1 MKRKGKKIALIT
13 LASFLAV
20 LIIAVGLFFGIASC
34 TGRSSYIDPPAKGS
48 TTVRKPLPADGSLP
62 VQHSPIENIGYM
74 ATVLDS
80 QPFYHVYAHNSTR
93 STGYEQV
100 TRSWKDYKS
109 AELSG
114 IGQSVMVC
122 SDLSHSA
129 LVQSSSQSCFVGSNA
144 AYVRSGK
151 KPSKNSMPED
161 IQWNTSTPTF
171 YDKESYLT
179 AYGEFSTE
187 LSVYVINEDTLES
200 AEDVID
206 NGDGT
211 YSQKYILKP
220 EAAGWYQYG
229 MKTRGGLKSLP
240 DFKSIEITFTFDAG
254 WQVLSSYC
262 EEKAEIAPSALG
274 GFPLGSNSKTTT
286 TFSYGESEF
295 GNSNYE
301 YFATYFEQYLG
312 TVITPEPPAEQKP
325 ELLDVLGG
333 GFAKVVNGVGQQ
345 FGLSLTLGQTKYD
358 GKLYLSLGDLGD
370 VINSLNVRLALEKSG
385 SGKQDLFIEF
395 ADGKIKVYFSDGFAM
410 SASIDG
416 IFSSVNKITDFIN
429 GFNGKVEAQDIAYAL
444 IGSED
449 SSFDLSQL
457 LNVLDFTYDDTS
469 ATISLK
475 SDDLLNL
482 GIGVDARL
490 DFDRTV
496 SEDGDVYAI
505 KNIVLNSLSYGGEG
519 VDLSAEIK
527 PDDGSEIISRNP
539 SESYAELEEYIDSV
553 LALLNS
559 NSYKLGLKLDDT
571 LVEGLNLDADVSVSL
586 KGGVS
591 AFAGVQAEYKGLT
604 VALDVYYV
612 YDKDYG
618 KAYINL
624 TEFNGTAYNAKVYCD
639 IKELADTIGKL
650 IGSVNSVSEEPANER
665 TESLLVSVINK
676 LLALDFGKIITDIKG
691 DGNSVGVSVNVDEI
705 LKAFEID
712 LGIEIGEINLAY
724 IKDSS
729 ELVGSAPSLGLDLA
743 LTGSDEEVTAPAD
756 KENYVDIVGY
766 IESVYALLNS
776 QTLKLEI
783 GLDGT
788 LIEGLR
794 IDATAYVKYGDETAT
809 KVAVE
814 AEYNGIT
821 VALDAY
827 YVYDGGYGKVYLNL
841 TEFNGKVYDA
851 KVYCEIK
858 ETVEAVQ
865 KLIALFGKESGI
877 ATAEEES
884 TTLAKALEVLLA
896 LDYNQILKVNNEKL
910 EVTVNADEILKAFEI
925 DLGIE
930 IGEVNL
936 TYIKNS
942 SELVGSAPSLG
953 LDLSLTGS
961 DEEVTAP
968 ADKENY
974 VDIVGYIESVYA
986 LLNSQTLKL
995 EMGLDGTLI
1004 EGLRIDAT
1012 AYVKYGDE
1020 TATKVMVEAE
1030 YNGITVALDAYY
1042 VYDGGYGKVYL
1053 NLTEFNGKAYDAKV
1067 YCDIKETVEA
1077 VQKLIALFGKESG
1090 MATSEEESATL
1101 AKALEVLLAL
1111 DYNQILKV
1119 NNEKL
1124 EVTVNADE
1132 ILKAFEIDLG
1142 IEIGEVKLAYI
1153 NGSSELVGS
1162 APSLGLDLALTGS
1175 GEEVTAP
1182 ADKENYV
1189 DINRYLDEVTQ
1200 LIAGRKYAVTLNID
1214 GTKENDEKII
1224 SYLKGV
1230 KAEINANVQLSED
1243 FKTVSVNLS
1252 IAASYKD
1259 YSVKLNAYYCV
1270 AVDGGNYGKI
1280 YLNLT
1285 EINGRVYDAK
1295 AYCEIKETVEAVQ
1308 KLIAMFGADGG
1319 VATASDDGIK
1329 LAEAVSLLLSL
1340 DYNKIVTVTDSSL
1353 NATLD
1358 VDGILAELGVNI
1370 GINIGEVKFELTLS
1384 DGENPAKLT
1393 GEVPALGLIIA
1404 LEGSEEEVT
1413 APADKENYID
1423 VASVIALVEK
1433 TVTEVKEIIAAED
1446 IAFTVN
1452 GNAVID
1458 GTAVAVSGEG
1468 EVIWTEGKVQVAV
1481 ALEITVDGQ
1490 KIALNFVYDMT
1501 AVENDDV
1508 RQPLVTL
1515 TLGEVGLKLYNSEI
1529 DNLAQSFEKILGAF
1543 TKGNSEKI
1551 ENPAAVHSLDGQTV
1565 DGILENA
1572 NVKKAIGAV
1581 LDILCKLTVALESD
1595 NLNAERLVIGF
1606 AKDGKLTLSSDGCI
1620 ALSLTKDGKYDIGAS
1635 VEAGAGHTVQAVSEK
1650 FKQEGYVFYD
1660 IEGFARWLYG
1670 KVFDVIDGLTL
1681 TEVLGTDAYEVKIGF
1696 NGANSG
1702 IEAIENVNIQL
1713 NGYYAEGL
1721 TGGKIGNK
1729 LIKTNLK
1736 LDIGGTLAEAT
1747 LAYSG
1752 RVIYA
1757 ELLRVGATTFGD
1769 LRFKAQAEDLFDIV
1783 NLLVRLVVDTNILS
1797 VITNGAVAV
1806 DADNIAPLAEG
1817 ENGSRLTAVLY
1828 SLLNLD
1834 PEKSF
1839 VFDKNNGTAQI
1850 NIDPVLQSAF
1860 GITIG
1865 TVYAEYDGI
1874 KKTVSA
1880 SVKNDAEAPWL
1891 TLNANPASESV
1902 KNENNSLD
1910 PDRYMDIKFLSTLI
1924 NDLTNTAFDES
1935 KQMYTLY
1942 TFTGNINV
1950 NIIKLSDIN
1959 FENARLTAGLGADGN
1974 FYLSLKAHVG
1984 SGLAVGEACDI
1995 SITYSNGYITL
2006 GRKVDTAEEEFKVM
2020 TLEYMLDHLL
2030 TSDSVLKWLLKTSDF
2045 TWSLASLAF
2054 GSINLNSGLTKP
2066 GEYALYEMQQLQ
2078 TEGRF
2083 NLSNY
2088 INGFSAYADGENTT
2102 SFGNGAAGAI
2112 SRFNLTDNYYAVDID
2127 ARAVTGNIL
2136 TSLQAAI
2143 LRDGSGISGIKAYGA
2158 IDSYVTFNLTFDN
2171 YLKGEKQDV
2180 TPDYFERVRDN
2191 YGFDANHVFTPEE
2204 GSNVTPIFGCYSTN
2218 GNSYASSDVLE
2229 EIYIDVYDGESLEKT
2244 VGVRYGSKVHLTG
2257 DFPEFAS
2264 DGRKLIYLNANGEK
2278 LPSAVTVAD
2287 GEAGLMLER
2296 VDGVRRIRLFKSSES
2311 AVAVRFRMGGLIND
2325 VTAAFGEDGSLPAY
2339 NLNNYTLLG
2348 WYNDPEF
2355 TVKAE
2360 NVAEITNFEDGVR
2373 TVYGWFVQSEY
2384 VINGVI
2390 YTFSADNG
2398 GSYTVTGYDS
2408 ALIEKFTSADA
2419 TLVLEN
2425 VIMSGGN
2432 AYPVTAI
2439 GAKAFE
2445 KANLK
2450 NVVVPEN
2457 IVAVND
2463 QAFLD
2468 NYGILTVVFLAD
2480 NVTLKGG
2487 SDKEGVFYGCSA
2499 SDGGTSTNL
2508 NVYYNNI
2515 TCNEGADAWRHF
2527 RTSGVIKKKY
2537 YIGDNGGSYNNGGWA
2552 YVNYTVEA
2560 EGGFN
2565 AENLSLASGLITSSA
2580 ICDNDALIAHLRN
2593 TVDFASERTY
2603 GAINVYSVDTEGVLA
2618 LDGKLHDVKVTVGLN
2633 PENEWLYGLTVSVDG
2648 DGVDVVTRLDGH
2660 SAVFNGKTYVNK
2672 DAKIVLSP
2680 SATSH
2685 VFDKITVNG
2694 KEITFAEEVS
2704 EYVINGVN
2712 SETVVSVT
2720 FKAAV
2725 IDEITLISQVEAAG
2739 YEYADGLYTS
2749 CVNADE
2755 FTVDLT
2761 PTADG
2766 YTFAGWAYT
2775 DNGKL
2780 AVIDESSVS
2789 HTQYYALWAE
2799 NRDGVTLGGRLKA
2812 GTDFYSAD
2820 NGLTAEASE
2829 GALYGWYT
2837 DGDFTSQSVSG
2848 TSTVLYP
2855 RFSYTAY
2862 VTLEGANTDFYYT
2875 CNAAGGYTDMTI
2887 SWGSVKGHDG
2897 TVKSGGTF
2905 EISSVPEGYG
2915 LQVYR
2920 YWTNA
2925 LAVRVYDGENLIK
2938 TYLFKALKTNGASRS
2953 WRDMCNDADHYI
2965 QFNSGNWTVPDNVI
2979 SGANGYY
2986 LSGGEQLF
2994 GTCRV
2999 TGNSAM
3005 TLKV

>member
-416 IFSSVNKITDFIN
+416 ISSSVNKITDFIN

-809 KVAVE
+809 KV
-814 AEYNGIT
+814 
-821 VALDAY
+821 
-827 YVYDGGYGKVYLNL
+827 
-841 TEFNGKVYDA
+841 
-851 KVYCEIK
+851 
-858 ETVEAVQ
+858 
-865 KLIALFGKESGI
+865 
-877 ATAEEES
+877 
-884 TTLAKALEVLLA
+884 
-896 LDYNQILKVNNEKL
+896 
-910 EVTVNADEILKAFEI
+910 
-925 DLGIE
+925 
-930 IGEVNL
+930 
-936 TYIKNS
+936 
-942 SELVGSAPSLG
+942 
-953 LDLSLTGS
+953 
-961 DEEVTAP
+961 
-968 ADKENY
+968 
-974 VDIVGYIESVYA
+974 
-986 LLNSQTLKL
+986 
-995 EMGLDGTLI
+995 
-1004 EGLRIDAT
+1004 
-1012 AYVKYGDE
+1012 
-1020 TATKVMVEAE
+1020 MVEAE

-1370 GINIGEVKFELTLS
+1370 GINIGEVNFELTLS

>member
-1 MKRKGKKIALIT
+1 M
-13 LASFLAV
+13 
-20 LIIAVGLFFGIASC
+20 
-34 TGRSSYIDPPAKGS
+34 
-48 TTVRKPLPADGSLP
+48 
-62 VQHSPIENIGYM
+62 
-74 ATVLDS
+74 
-80 QPFYHVYAHNSTR
+80 
-93 STGYEQV
+93 
-100 TRSWKDYKS
+100 
-109 AELSG
+109 
-114 IGQSVMVC
+114 
-122 SDLSHSA
+122 
-129 LVQSSSQSCFVGSNA
+129 
-144 AYVRSGK
+144 
-151 KPSKNSMPED
+151 
-161 IQWNTSTPTF
+161 
-171 YDKESYLT
+171 
-179 AYGEFSTE
+179 
-187 LSVYVINEDTLES
+187 
-200 AEDVID
+200 
-206 NGDGT
+206 
-211 YSQKYILKP
+211 
-220 EAAGWYQYG
+220 
-229 MKTRGGLKSLP
+229 
-240 DFKSIEITFTFDAG
+240 
-254 WQVLSSYC
+254 
-262 EEKAEIAPSALG
+262 
-274 GFPLGSNSKTTT
+274 
-286 TFSYGESEF
+286 
-295 GNSNYE
+295 
-301 YFATYFEQYLG
+301 
-312 TVITPEPPAEQKP
+312 
-325 ELLDVLGG
+325 
-333 GFAKVVNGVGQQ
+333 
-345 FGLSLTLGQTKYD
+345 
-358 GKLYLSLGDLGD
+358 
-370 VINSLNVRLALEKSG
+370 
-385 SGKQDLFIEF
+385 
-395 ADGKIKVYFSDGFAM
+395 
-410 SASIDG
+410 
-416 IFSSVNKITDFIN
+416 
-429 GFNGKVEAQDIAYAL
+429 
-444 IGSED
+444 
-449 SSFDLSQL
+449 
-457 LNVLDFTYDDTS
+457 
-469 ATISLK
+469 
-475 SDDLLNL
+475 
-482 GIGVDARL
+482 
-490 DFDRTV
+490 
-496 SEDGDVYAI
+496 
-505 KNIVLNSLSYGGEG
+505 
-519 VDLSAEIK
+519 
-527 PDDGSEIISRNP
+527 
-539 SESYAELEEYIDSV
+539 
-553 LALLNS
+553 
-559 NSYKLGLKLDDT
+559 
-571 LVEGLNLDADVSVSL
+571 
-586 KGGVS
+586 
-591 AFAGVQAEYKGLT
+591 
-604 VALDVYYV
+604 
-612 YDKDYG
+612 
-618 KAYINL
+618 
-624 TEFNGTAYNAKVYCD
+624 
-639 IKELADTIGKL
+639 
-650 IGSVNSVSEEPANER
+650 
-665 TESLLVSVINK
+665 
-676 LLALDFGKIITDIKG
+676 
-691 DGNSVGVSVNVDEI
+691 
-705 LKAFEID
+705 
-712 LGIEIGEINLAY
+712 
-724 IKDSS
+724 
-729 ELVGSAPSLGLDLA
+729 
-743 LTGSDEEVTAPAD
+743 
-756 KENYVDIVGY
+756 
-766 IESVYALLNS
+766 
-776 QTLKLEI
+776 
-783 GLDGT
+783 
-788 LIEGLR
+788 
-794 IDATAYVKYGDETAT
+794 
-809 KVAVE
+809 
-814 AEYNGIT
+814 
-821 VALDAY
+821 
-827 YVYDGGYGKVYLNL
+827 
-841 TEFNGKVYDA
+841 
-851 KVYCEIK
+851 
-858 ETVEAVQ
+858 
-865 KLIALFGKESGI
+865 
-877 ATAEEES
+877 
-884 TTLAKALEVLLA
+884 
-896 LDYNQILKVNNEKL
+896 
-910 EVTVNADEILKAFEI
+910 
-925 DLGIE
+925 
-930 IGEVNL
+930 
-936 TYIKNS
+936 
-942 SELVGSAPSLG
+942 
-953 LDLSLTGS
+953 
-961 DEEVTAP
+961 
-968 ADKENY
+968 
-974 VDIVGYIESVYA
+974 
-986 LLNSQTLKL
+986 
-995 EMGLDGTLI
+995 
-1004 EGLRIDAT
+1004 
-1012 AYVKYGDE
+1012 
-1020 TATKVMVEAE
+1020 
-1030 YNGITVALDAYY
+1030 
-1042 VYDGGYGKVYL
+1042 
-1053 NLTEFNGKAYDAKV
+1053 
-1067 YCDIKETVEA
+1067 
-1077 VQKLIALFGKESG
+1077 
-1090 MATSEEESATL
+1090 
-1101 AKALEVLLAL
+1101 
-1111 DYNQILKV
+1111 
-1119 NNEKL
+1119 
-1124 EVTVNADE
+1124 
-1132 ILKAFEIDLG
+1132 
-1142 IEIGEVKLAYI
+1142 
-1153 NGSSELVGS
+1153 
-1162 APSLGLDLALTGS
+1162 
-1175 GEEVTAP
+1175 
-1182 ADKENYV
+1182 
-1189 DINRYLDEVTQ
+1189 
-1200 LIAGRKYAVTLNID
+1200 
-1214 GTKENDEKII
+1214 
-1224 SYLKGV
+1224 
-1230 KAEINANVQLSED
+1230 
-1243 FKTVSVNLS
+1243 
-1252 IAASYKD
+1252 
-1259 YSVKLNAYYCV
+1259 
-1270 AVDGGNYGKI
+1270 
-1280 YLNLT
+1280 
-1285 EINGRVYDAK
+1285 
-1295 AYCEIKETVEAVQ
+1295 
-1308 KLIAMFGADGG
+1308 
-1319 VATASDDGIK
+1319 
-1329 LAEAVSLLLSL
+1329 
-1340 DYNKIVTVTDSSL
+1340 TDSSL

-1358 VDGILAELGVNI
+1358 VDGILADLGVNI

-1404 LEGSEEEVT
+1404 LAGSEEEVT

-1433 TVTEVKEIIAAED
+1433 AVTEVKEIIAAED

-1458 GTAVAVSGEG
+1458 GTAVAVNGEG
-1468 EVIWTEGKVQVAV
+1468 EVIWTKGKVQVAV

-1551 ENPAAVHSLDGQTV
+1551 ENPAAVYSLDGQTV

-1606 AKDGKLTLSSDGCI
+1606 AKDGNITLSSDGCI

-1806 DADNIAPLAEG
+1806 DTDNIAPLAEG

-1880 SVKNDAEAPWL
+1880 SVKNDAEDPWL

-1910 PDRYMDIKFLSTLI
+1910 SDRYMDIKFLSTLI

-2088 INGFSAYADGENTT
+2088 INGFSAYADGEITT

-2191 YGFDANHVFTPEE
+2191 YGFDANHVFTPSE

-2287 GEAGLMLER
+2287 GEAGLMFER

-2355 TVKAE
+2355 TLKAE

-2457 IVAVND
+2457 IVAAYD

-2660 SAVFNGKTYVNK
+2660 TAVFNGKTYVNK
-2672 DAKIVLSP
+2672 DAKIVLVP

-2780 AVIDESSVS
+2780 SVIDDSSVS

-2875 CNAAGGYTDMTI
+2875 CNTAGGYTDMTI
-2887 SWGSVKGHDG
+2887 SWGSVRGHDG

>member
-109 AELSG
+109 AEQSG

-345 FGLSLTLGQTKYD
+345 FGLSLTLGQTRYD

-395 ADGKIKVYFSDGFAM
+395 SDGKIKVYFSDGFAM

-416 IFSSVNKITDFIN
+416 ISSSVNKITDFIN

-519 VDLSAEIK
+519 IDLSAEIK

-539 SESYAELEEYIDSV
+539 SESYAELEEYIASV

-591 AFAGVQAEYKGLT
+591 AFAGVRAEYKGLT

-650 IGSVNSVSEEPANER
+650 IGSVNSVAEEPANER

-676 LLALDFGKIITDIKG
+676 VLALDFGKIITDIKG

-729 ELVGSAPSLGLDLA
+729 ELVGSAPSLGLDLT

-794 IDATAYVKYGDETAT
+794 IDATAYVKYGDEIAT
-809 KVAVE
+809 KVV
-814 AEYNGIT
+814 
-821 VALDAY
+821 
-827 YVYDGGYGKVYLNL
+827 
-841 TEFNGKVYDA
+841 
-851 KVYCEIK
+851 
-858 ETVEAVQ
+858 
-865 KLIALFGKESGI
+865 
-877 ATAEEES
+877 
-884 TTLAKALEVLLA
+884 
-896 LDYNQILKVNNEKL
+896 
-910 EVTVNADEILKAFEI
+910 
-925 DLGIE
+925 
-930 IGEVNL
+930 
-936 TYIKNS
+936 
-942 SELVGSAPSLG
+942 
-953 LDLSLTGS
+953 
-961 DEEVTAP
+961 
-968 ADKENY
+968 
-974 VDIVGYIESVYA
+974 
-986 LLNSQTLKL
+986 
-995 EMGLDGTLI
+995 
-1004 EGLRIDAT
+1004 
-1012 AYVKYGDE
+1012 
-1020 TATKVMVEAE
+1020 VEAE

-1067 YCDIKETVEA
+1067 YCEIKETIEA

-1090 MATSEEESATL
+1090 IATAEEESTTL
-1101 AKALEVLLAL
+1101 AKALEVLLGL

-1142 IEIGEVKLAYI
+1142 IEIGEVKLEYI
-1153 NGSSELVGS
+1153 KDSSELVGC

-1175 GEEVTAP
+1175 DEEVTAP

-1295 AYCEIKETVEAVQ
+1295 AYCEIKETVEAVR
-1308 KLIAMFGADGG
+1308 KLIALFDADGG
-1319 VATASDDGIK
+1319 VETASDDGIK

-1358 VDGILAELGVNI
+1358 VDGILADLGVNI

-1404 LEGSEEEVT
+1404 LAGSEEEVT

-1433 TVTEVKEIIAAED
+1433 AVAEVKEIIAAED

-1468 EVIWTEGKVQVAV
+1468 EVIWTKGKVQVAV

-1551 ENPAAVHSLDGQTV
+1551 ENPAAVYSLDGQTV

-1606 AKDGKLTLSSDGCI
+1606 AKDGNLTLSSDGCI

-1806 DADNIAPLAEG
+1806 DADNIAPLADG

-1834 PEKSF
+1834 LEKSF

-1880 SVKNDAEAPWL
+1880 SVKNDAEDPWL

-1924 NDLTNTAFDES
+1924 NDLTNTAFDEN

-2066 GEYALYEMQQLQ
+2066 GEYALYEMEQLQ

-2287 GEAGLMLER
+2287 GEAGLMFER

-2325 VTAAFGEDGSLPAY
+2325 VTAAFGEDSSLPAY

-2457 IVAVND
+2457 IVAAYD

-2499 SDGGTSTNL
+2499 TDGGTSTNL

-2672 DAKIVLSP
+2672 DAKIILSP

-2780 AVIDESSVS
+2780 SVIDDSSVS

-2875 CNAAGGYTDMTI
+2875 CNTAGGYTDMTI
-2887 SWGSVKGHDG
+2887 SWGSVRGHDG

>member
-109 AELSG
+109 AEQSG

-301 YFATYFEQYLG
+301 YFTTYFEQYLG

-416 IFSSVNKITDFIN
+416 ISSSVNKITDFIN

-519 VDLSAEIK
+519 IDLSAEIK

-624 TEFNGTAYNAKVYCD
+624 TEFNGTTYNAKVYCD

-650 IGSVNSVSEEPANER
+650 IGSVNSVAEEPANEQ

-676 LLALDFGKIITDIKG
+676 VLALDFGKIITDIKG

-712 LGIEIGEINLAY
+712 LGIEIGEVNLTY
-724 IKDSS
+724 IKGSS

-794 IDATAYVKYGDETAT
+794 IDATAYVKYGDEIAT
-809 KVAVE
+809 KVMVE
-814 AEYNGIT
+814 AEYKGIT

-841 TEFNGKVYDA
+841 TEFNGKAYDA

-865 KLIALFGKESGI
+865 KLIALFGKESGM
-877 ATAEEES
+877 ATSEEES
-884 TTLAKALEVLLA
+884 ATLAKALEVLLG

-936 TYIKNS
+936 TYIKGS

-961 DEEVTAP
+961 D
-968 ADKENY
+968 
-974 VDIVGYIESVYA
+974 G
-986 LLNSQTLKL
+986 
-995 EMGLDGTLI
+995 
-1004 EGLRIDAT
+1004 
-1012 AYVKYGDE
+1012 
-1020 TATKVMVEAE
+1020 
-1030 YNGITVALDAYY
+1030 
-1042 VYDGGYGKVYL
+1042 
-1053 NLTEFNGKAYDAKV
+1053 
-1067 YCDIKETVEA
+1067 
-1077 VQKLIALFGKESG
+1077 
-1090 MATSEEESATL
+1090 
-1101 AKALEVLLAL
+1101 
-1111 DYNQILKV
+1111 
-1119 NNEKL
+1119 
-1124 EVTVNADE
+1124 
-1132 ILKAFEIDLG
+1132 
-1142 IEIGEVKLAYI
+1142 
-1153 NGSSELVGS
+1153 
-1162 APSLGLDLALTGS
+1162 
-1175 GEEVTAP
+1175 EVTAP

-1270 AVDGGNYGKI
+1270 AVDGGNYGKL

-1295 AYCEIKETVEAVQ
+1295 AYCEIKETVEAVR

-1319 VATASDDGIK
+1319 VETASDDGIK

-1358 VDGILAELGVNI
+1358 VDSILADLGVNI

-1404 LEGSEEEVT
+1404 LAGSEEEVT

-1433 TVTEVKEIIAAED
+1433 AVTEVKEIIAAED

-1468 EVIWTEGKVQVAV
+1468 EVIWTKGKVQVAV

-1551 ENPAAVHSLDGQTV
+1551 ENPAAVYSLDGQTV

-1606 AKDGKLTLSSDGCI
+1606 AKDGNLTLSSDGCI

-1806 DADNIAPLAEG
+1806 DADNIAPLADG

-1880 SVKNDAEAPWL
+1880 SVKNDAEDPWL

-1924 NDLTNTAFDES
+1924 NDLTNTAFDEN

-2066 GEYALYEMQQLQ
+2066 GEYALYEMEQLQ

-2287 GEAGLMLER
+2287 GEAGLMFER

-2355 TVKAE
+2355 TLKAE

-2457 IVAVND
+2457 IVAAYD

-2499 SDGGTSTNL
+2499 TDGGTSTNL

-2780 AVIDESSVS
+2780 SVIDDSSVS

-2812 GTDFYSAD
+2812 GTDLYSAD

-2875 CNAAGGYTDMTI
+2875 CNTAGGYTDMTI
-2887 SWGSVKGHDG
+2887 SWGSVRGHDG

>member
-884 TTLAKALEVLLA
+884 T
-896 LDYNQILKVNNEKL
+896 
-910 EVTVNADEILKAFEI
+910 
-925 DLGIE
+925 
-930 IGEVNL
+930 
-936 TYIKNS
+936 
-942 SELVGSAPSLG
+942 
-953 LDLSLTGS
+953 
-961 DEEVTAP
+961 
-968 ADKENY
+968 
-974 VDIVGYIESVYA
+974 
-986 LLNSQTLKL
+986 
-995 EMGLDGTLI
+995 
-1004 EGLRIDAT
+1004 
-1012 AYVKYGDE
+1012 
-1020 TATKVMVEAE
+1020 
-1030 YNGITVALDAYY
+1030 
-1042 VYDGGYGKVYL
+1042 
-1053 NLTEFNGKAYDAKV
+1053 
-1067 YCDIKETVEA
+1067 
-1077 VQKLIALFGKESG
+1077 
-1090 MATSEEESATL
+1090 TL

>member
-416 IFSSVNKITDFIN
+416 ISSSVNKITDFIN

-691 DGNSVGVSVNVDEI
+691 DGNSVGVSVNV
-705 LKAFEID
+705 
-712 LGIEIGEINLAY
+712 
-724 IKDSS
+724 
-729 ELVGSAPSLGLDLA
+729 
-743 LTGSDEEVTAPAD
+743 
-756 KENYVDIVGY
+756 
-766 IESVYALLNS
+766 
-776 QTLKLEI
+776 
-783 GLDGT
+783 
-788 LIEGLR
+788 
-794 IDATAYVKYGDETAT
+794 
-809 KVAVE
+809 
-814 AEYNGIT
+814 
-821 VALDAY
+821 
-827 YVYDGGYGKVYLNL
+827 
-841 TEFNGKVYDA
+841 
-851 KVYCEIK
+851 
-858 ETVEAVQ
+858 
-865 KLIALFGKESGI
+865 
-877 ATAEEES
+877 
-884 TTLAKALEVLLA
+884 
-896 LDYNQILKVNNEKL
+896 
-910 EVTVNADEILKAFEI
+910 DEILKAFEI

-1370 GINIGEVKFELTLS
+1370 GINIGEVNFELTLS

>member
-20 LIIAVGLFFGIASC
+20 LIIVVGLFFGIASC

-62 VQHSPIENIGYM
+62 IQHSPIENIGYM

-416 IFSSVNKITDFIN
+416 ISSSVNKITDFIN

-650 IGSVNSVSEEPANER
+650 IGSVNSVAEEPANEQ

-676 LLALDFGKIITDIKG
+676 VLALDFGKIITDIKG
-691 DGNSVGVSVNVDEI
+691 DGNSVGVSVNADEI

-712 LGIEIGEINLAY
+712 LGIEIGEINL
-724 IKDSS
+724 
-729 ELVGSAPSLGLDLA
+729 
-743 LTGSDEEVTAPAD
+743 
-756 KENYVDIVGY
+756 
-766 IESVYALLNS
+766 
-776 QTLKLEI
+776 
-783 GLDGT
+783 
-788 LIEGLR
+788 
-794 IDATAYVKYGDETAT
+794 
-809 KVAVE
+809 
-814 AEYNGIT
+814 
-821 VALDAY
+821 
-827 YVYDGGYGKVYLNL
+827 
-841 TEFNGKVYDA
+841 
-851 KVYCEIK
+851 
-858 ETVEAVQ
+858 
-865 KLIALFGKESGI
+865 
-877 ATAEEES
+877 
-884 TTLAKALEVLLA
+884 
-896 LDYNQILKVNNEKL
+896 
-910 EVTVNADEILKAFEI
+910 
-925 DLGIE
+925 
-930 IGEVNL
+930 
-936 TYIKNS
+936 TYIKGS

-1004 EGLRIDAT
+1004 EELRIDAT

-1020 TATKVMVEAE
+1020 IATKVAVEAE
-1030 YNGITVALDAYY
+1030 YKGITVALDAYY

-1067 YCDIKETVEA
+1067 YCEIKETVEA
-1077 VQKLIALFGKESG
+1077 VQKLIALFDKESG
-1090 MATSEEESATL
+1090 MATSEEESTTL

-1142 IEIGEVKLAYI
+1142 IEIGEIKLAYI
-1153 NGSSELVGS
+1153 KNSSELVGS
-1162 APSLGLDLALTGS
+1162 APSLGLDLTLTGS
-1175 GEEVTAP
+1175 EEKVTAP

-1259 YSVKLNAYYCV
+1259 YSVKLNAYYCI
-1270 AVDGGNYGKI
+1270 AVDGGNYGKL

-1295 AYCEIKETVEAVQ
+1295 AYCEIKETVEAVR
-1308 KLIAMFGADGG
+1308 KLIALFDADGG
-1319 VATASDDGIK
+1319 VETASDDGIK

-1358 VDGILAELGVNI
+1358 VDGILADLGVNI

-1404 LEGSEEEVT
+1404 LAGSEEEVT

-1433 TVTEVKEIIAAED
+1433 AVTEVKEIIAAED

-1458 GTAVAVSGEG
+1458 GTAVAVNGEG
-1468 EVIWTEGKVQVAV
+1468 EVIWTKGKVQVAV

-1551 ENPAAVHSLDGQTV
+1551 ENPAAVYSLDGQTV

-1606 AKDGKLTLSSDGCI
+1606 AKDGNITLSSDGCI

-1806 DADNIAPLAEG
+1806 DTDNIAPLAEG

-1880 SVKNDAEAPWL
+1880 SVKNDAEDPWL

-1910 PDRYMDIKFLSTLI
+1910 SDRYMDIKFLSTLI

-2088 INGFSAYADGENTT
+2088 INGFSAYADGEITT

-2191 YGFDANHVFTPEE
+2191 YGFDANHVFTPSE

-2287 GEAGLMLER
+2287 GEAGLMFER

-2355 TVKAE
+2355 TLKAE

-2457 IVAVND
+2457 IVAAYD

-2660 SAVFNGKTYVNK
+2660 TAVFNGKTYVNK
-2672 DAKIVLSP
+2672 DAKIVLVP

-2780 AVIDESSVS
+2780 SVIDDSSVS

-2875 CNAAGGYTDMTI
+2875 CNTAGGYTDMTI
-2887 SWGSVKGHDG
+2887 SWGSVRGHDG

>member
-416 IFSSVNKITDFIN
+416 ISSSVNKITDFIN

-743 LTGSDEEVTAPAD
+743 LTGS
-756 KENYVDIVGY
+756 
-766 IESVYALLNS
+766 
-776 QTLKLEI
+776 
-783 GLDGT
+783 
-788 LIEGLR
+788 
-794 IDATAYVKYGDETAT
+794 
-809 KVAVE
+809 
-814 AEYNGIT
+814 
-821 VALDAY
+821 
-827 YVYDGGYGKVYLNL
+827 
-841 TEFNGKVYDA
+841 
-851 KVYCEIK
+851 
-858 ETVEAVQ
+858 
-865 KLIALFGKESGI
+865 
-877 ATAEEES
+877 
-884 TTLAKALEVLLA
+884 
-896 LDYNQILKVNNEKL
+896 
-910 EVTVNADEILKAFEI
+910 
-925 DLGIE
+925 
-930 IGEVNL
+930 
-936 TYIKNS
+936 
-942 SELVGSAPSLG
+942 
-953 LDLSLTGS
+953 
-961 DEEVTAP
+961 
-968 ADKENY
+968 
-974 VDIVGYIESVYA
+974 
-986 LLNSQTLKL
+986 
-995 EMGLDGTLI
+995 
-1004 EGLRIDAT
+1004 
-1012 AYVKYGDE
+1012 
-1020 TATKVMVEAE
+1020 
-1030 YNGITVALDAYY
+1030 
-1042 VYDGGYGKVYL
+1042 
-1053 NLTEFNGKAYDAKV
+1053 
-1067 YCDIKETVEA
+1067 
-1077 VQKLIALFGKESG
+1077 
-1090 MATSEEESATL
+1090 
-1101 AKALEVLLAL
+1101 
-1111 DYNQILKV
+1111 
-1119 NNEKL
+1119 
-1124 EVTVNADE
+1124 
-1132 ILKAFEIDLG
+1132 
-1142 IEIGEVKLAYI
+1142 
-1153 NGSSELVGS
+1153 
-1162 APSLGLDLALTGS
+1162 

-1370 GINIGEVKFELTLS
+1370 GINIGEVNFELTLS

>member
-416 IFSSVNKITDFIN
+416 ISSSVNKITDFIN

-776 QTLKLEI
+776 QTLKLEM

-851 KVYCEIK
+851 KVYCE
-858 ETVEAVQ
+858 
-865 KLIALFGKESGI
+865 
-877 ATAEEES
+877 
-884 TTLAKALEVLLA
+884 
-896 LDYNQILKVNNEKL
+896 
-910 EVTVNADEILKAFEI
+910 
-925 DLGIE
+925 
-930 IGEVNL
+930 
-936 TYIKNS
+936 
-942 SELVGSAPSLG
+942 
-953 LDLSLTGS
+953 
-961 DEEVTAP
+961 
-968 ADKENY
+968 
-974 VDIVGYIESVYA
+974 
-986 LLNSQTLKL
+986 
-995 EMGLDGTLI
+995 
-1004 EGLRIDAT
+1004 
-1012 AYVKYGDE
+1012 
-1020 TATKVMVEAE
+1020 
-1030 YNGITVALDAYY
+1030 
-1042 VYDGGYGKVYL
+1042 
-1053 NLTEFNGKAYDAKV
+1053 
-1067 YCDIKETVEA
+1067 IKETVEA

-1370 GINIGEVKFELTLS
+1370 GINIGEVNFELTLS